1 MEERLQRVTPEASI
15 DFKSRLQTELQAQ
28 KQKTAAYSLLRSE
41 GPPHARTFFV
51 EVAWESGKA
60 RGQGNSIKAAEM
72 MAAAEAL
79 SMLDDNE
86 KAATKRP
93 MQN

>member
-1 MEERLQRVTPEASI
+1 MEDRLQSVTPEDSI

-28 KQKTAAYSLLRSE
+28 KQKTAAYDLLRTD

-51 EVAWESGKA
+51 EVTWETGKA

-79 SMLDDNE
+79 NIIKQPAKPSP
-86 KAATKRP
+86 KRTRKK
-93 MQN
+93 

>member
-1 MEERLQRVTPEASI
+1 MEERLQSVTPETSI

-28 KQKTAAYSLLRSE
+28 KQKTASYHLLKTE

-51 EVAWESGKA
+51 EVTLETGKA
-60 RGQGNSIKAAEM
+60 RGQGNSIKGAEM

-79 SMLDDNE
+79 NILKQPNKPSP
-86 KAATKRP
+86 KRTRKK
-93 MQN
+93 